1 MSTERRATEDGKV
14 VHLDQRST
22 DAATTRVNF
31 DNGELGVTL
40 CRELMAAR
48 AAGQRAQL
56 LVFRISNYGM
66 LVDTFGA
73 EFGTAAEAALMEQ
86 LRGILRRREPV
97 QRIRPGEFG
106 IVGRGIRSE
115 RALNAMATRMVRG
128 GTGHY
133 EIEGIPCRLKL
144 EIGAAACPSDSEDP
158 EQLLAYARF
167 ALRDAANHAGEC
179 RTFSPERLAERKA
192 VLRMEAEMERA
203 LEERRFVLQYQPQF
217 KVESGQIAG
226 MEALVRMQSEDG
238 SRVPPSEFI
247 PVAEDNGFI
256 LRLGYWI
263 IGEACEQLAR
273 WRRAGLAVPRIS
285 LNLSPRQLADTEL
298 LFVVDAAVRMSGI
311 EYTDLELEITE
322 RCMVE
327 DSTRVEET
335 LTALRSRGVRLAV
348 DDFGTGYSSFA
359 YLAWKPL
366 DMVKLDR
373 SFLSR
378 IDTDARTRAV
388 VTGMI
393 VMARELGLDIIAE
406 GVETMEQAEFLR
418 EMGCEMAQGF
428 ALARPQDP
436 EDIARMLIS
445 DCA

>member
-1 MSTERRATEDGKV
+1 MSTERSVTEDGKV

-22 DAATTRVNF
+22 DAASTRVNF
-31 DNGELGVTL
+31 DSGELGAKL

-56 LVFRISNYGM
+56 LVFRISNYGL
-66 LVDTFGA
+66 LVDTFGT
-73 EFGTAAEAALMEQ
+73 EFGTAAEAAMMEQ
-86 LRGILRRREPV
+86 LRGVLRRREPV

-115 RALNAMATRMVRG
+115 RALNAMAGRMVRG

-133 EIEGIPCRLKL
+133 EIDGISCRLGL
-144 EIGAAACPSDSEDP
+144 EIGAAACPGDSKDP
-158 EQLLAYARF
+158 EQLLAFARF
-167 ALRDAANHAGEC
+167 ALRDAADNVGEC
-179 RTFSPERLAERKA
+179 HTFSADRLARRKA
-192 VLRMEAEMERA
+192 VLRMEAEMEQA
-203 LEERRFVLQYQPQF
+203 LEDRRFVLQYQPQF
-217 KVESGQIAG
+217 KVETGKIAG
-226 MEALVRMQSEDG
+226 MEALVRMQREDG
-238 SRVPPSEFI
+238 TRVPPDEFI

-273 WRRAGLAVPRIS
+273 WRRAGLGVPRVS

-298 LFVVDAAVRMSGI
+298 LYVIDAAIRTSGI
-311 EYTDLELEITE
+311 EHTDLELEITE
-322 RCMVE
+322 RCMVD
-327 DSTRVEET
+327 DSTRIEET

-378 IDTDARTRAV
+378 IDTDVRTRAV

-393 VMARELGLDIIAE
+393 VMARELGLEVVAE

-436 EDIARMLIS
+436 EEIARMLVPNS
-445 DCA
+445 D